1 MTTLTNQLA
10 DKIIQEQALIIG
22 PIAWEQAGK
31 VTGLRIDIIKH
42 EVSIEGD
49 TRDVLERLVAQYE
62 KLFGKASREVCRDA
76 VRPLLSQVPEGEI
89 PAVLK

>member
-1 MTTLTNQLA
+1 MTQTTNQLV

-31 VTGLRIDIIKH
+31 VTGLRIDIATH
-42 EVSIEGD
+42 SVNIEGD
-49 TRDVLERLVAQYE
+49 AKQVLELLVAQYE
-62 KLFGKASREVCRDA
+62 KLFGAASREVCRDA
-76 VRPLLSQVPEGEI
+76 IKPLLSQFSPDDI